1 MEPTD
6 TPDIEI
12 NKAETVEIGAVE
24 SFETERVDFVPT
36 PLTELVRKLQSATE
50 QVLSAQENALPGDR
64 AVLVGLAYQID
75 AIAELFVTSAEAAAQ
90 AAAEAQP
97 EDDSYGIVEE
107 D

>member
-1 MEPTD
+1 MEPTE
-6 TPDIEI
+6 TPDIEV
-12 NKAETVEIGAVE
+12 NKAETFEIGAVE

-36 PLTELVRKLQSATE
+36 PLTELVRKLNSATE

-75 AIAELFVTSAEAAAQ
+75 AIAELFVSSAQ
-90 AAAEAQP
+90 AVADLNAQ
-97 EDDSYGIVEE
+97 EETTESYTVVEE